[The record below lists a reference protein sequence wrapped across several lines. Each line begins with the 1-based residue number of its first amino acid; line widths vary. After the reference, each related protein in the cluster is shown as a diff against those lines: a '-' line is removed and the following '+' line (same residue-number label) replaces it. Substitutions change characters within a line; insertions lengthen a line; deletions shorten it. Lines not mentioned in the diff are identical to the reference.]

1 MPSNSDSFHLIE
13 GDLVTGAIVK
23 LGGPG
28 AFMGSHRLRVFERAT
43 GLEIGGDPSRGNTWQ
58 PSLPFSPASAVRRRT
73 IWYASTR
80 CIASS
85 VKRPVLPAAERK
97 RGVLP

>member
-28 AFMGSHRLRVFERAT
+28 AFMGSHRLRVFKRAT
-43 GLEIGGDPSRGNTWQ
+43 GLEIGGDPGRGEH
-58 PSLPFSPASAVRRRT
+58 V
-73 IWYASTR
+73 
-80 CIASS
+80 
-85 VKRPVLPAAERK
+85 AAELAFQSSLGRAAADHLV
-97 RGVLP
+97 RVDAMHRQPR